1 MQFLRELEPFPSVP
15 ATGRAVLST
24 KLVLGN
30 VVERIILVLGGGAL
44 TKAMVTAIR
53 VRLNGKIVFGDIS
66 GAQLDLLQRYL
77 LIVNDA
83 ARLTIDF
90 SEPIARSIQGQ
101 FMGAYDTDAA
111 GVQDFTVEVDISGAT
126 TPAITAY
133 AMLRTPE
140 SLSPARGFDPA
151 LRPIIRALIP
161 TSLTFSAAGEFQQDL
176 NYGSRGNSLIK
187 RVFAASALLTGF
199 RAKQDSLDIFGSNA
213 IPKALADFIAQEYGR
228 QQQTAFYVYDRL
240 VDGNQSDAIPT
251 RRADGAE
258 STFQWLWTVSG
269 AGSVPAFSDV
279 YTTLPAL

>member
-30 VVERIILVLGGGAL
+30 VVERIVLELGGTF
-44 TKAMVTAIR
+44 TKAMITAIR
-53 VRLNGKIVFGDIS
+53 VRLNGKIVFGDVS
-66 GAQLDLLQRYL
+66 GTILDLYQRYL

-101 FMGAYDTDAA
+101 FMGAIDTNAA
-111 GVQDFTVEVDISGAT
+111 GVQDFTVEVDITGAT
-126 TPAITAY
+126 TPTLRAF

-140 SLSPARGFDPA
+140 SLSAARGFDPN
-151 LRPIIRALIP
+151 LRPIIKALIP
-161 TSLTFSAAGEFQQDL
+161 TTLTFSAAGEFQADV

-187 RVFAASALLTGF
+187 RVFAQGAILTGF
-199 RAKQDSLDIFGSNA
+199 RAKQDSLDIYGSNA
-213 IPKALADFIAQEYGR
+213 ISKALADFIAQEYGR

-251 RRADGAE
+251 RRSDGAE

-269 AGSVPAFSDV
+269 AGSLPVFTDV